1 MTNMQDKKQGSGSGT
16 SRAPTLDGYEVR
28 KCSMP
33 QWAFVRRFIYPKER
47 LIWVNA
53 AADPDANIDWVEW

>member
-1 MTNMQDKKQGSGSGT
+1 MDAKGKSTAPKE
-16 SRAPTLDGYEVR
+16 SRTPTLDGYEVR

>member
-1 MTNMQDKKQGSGSGT
+1 MDTKGKST
-16 SRAPTLDGYEVR
+16 APKESRTPTLDGYEVR

-33 QWAFVRRFIYPKER
+33 QWSFVRRFIYPKER